1 MKTNKLTGRGTAM
14 IVAAPSLFAVSE
26 AVFHA
31 NPIVGTAIGVLAG
44 LVAYRHWD
52 DIDAGIET
60 LKAGTINE
68 YQPREIKPSR
78 GNEGHSRGE
87 VRPSSQG
94 NAASDL
100 IPIGAMRNG
109 KAFARPLKS
118 LKNIIILGLQGG
130 GKSNTAI
137 HILKHAVR
145 NGARLAIIDKHARA
159 ADDSLSA
166 KIAPWKKAFIC
177 PVAGDPDSALSVVE
191 AVRGVLDDRLDG
203 EKPDYPLILVVDEY
217 SAIMRQKEDGGKWQ
231 EAGSEI
237 AGLIEDIVT
246 EGRKCQIFVICIG
259 QITNVSR
266 TGGSEIR
273 ELFPTRIA
281 HGMSPKQATLFGFTE
296 QKNLL
301 AGLGKGEIFIQAEE
315 MAEPL
320 HLQVRYETDADIE
333 AAVSR
338 IPACEPVEPAVTRR
352 LTDMED
358 LQPKRPARVDKE
370 AELLEKGINAYKEG
384 ATTLPKL
391 AAKLGITEWNAR
403 KLMAQIEM
411 TLGDEEASE

>member
-1 MKTNKLTGRGTAM
+1 MV
-14 IVAAPSLFAVSE
+14 VAAPTLFAVSE

-31 NPIVGTAIGVLAG
+31 HPIVGGAIGVLAG
-44 LVAYRHWD
+44 IVAYRHWD
-52 DIDAGIET
+52 DVDAGLEA
-60 LKAGTINE
+60 LKAGTISE
-68 YQPREIKPSR
+68 YQPRENNHSR
-78 GNEGHSRGE
+78 GNEGQP
-87 VRPSSQG
+87 RPQARTSVQG
-94 NAASDL
+94 DAATNL
-100 IPIGAMRNG
+100 IPIGLMQNG
-109 KAFARPLKS
+109 KPFARPLKS

-137 HILKHAVR
+137 HIIKHAVR

-166 KIAPWKKAFIC
+166 KIAPWKRAFIC
-177 PVAGDPDSALSVVE
+177 QVAGDPDGALSVVE

-203 EKPDYPLILVVDEY
+203 EKPSYPLILVVDEY

-231 EAGSEI
+231 AAGSEI

-281 HGMSPKQATLFGFTE
+281 HGMSPKQAQLFGFNE

-301 AGLGKGEIFIQAEE
+301 PGLGKGEIFIQAEE

-320 HLQVRYETDADIE
+320 QLQVRYETDQDIS
-333 AAVSR
+333 AAAER
-338 IPACEPVEPAVTRR
+338 IPAHEPIARKR
-352 LTDMED
+352 HAED
-358 LQPKRPARVDKE
+358 LDDDEEDRPAARKPRKSPE
-370 AELLEKGINAYKEG
+370 QELLERGINAYKEG

-403 KLMAQIEM
+403 KLMAEIEM
-411 TLGDEEASE
+411 ALANEEAS